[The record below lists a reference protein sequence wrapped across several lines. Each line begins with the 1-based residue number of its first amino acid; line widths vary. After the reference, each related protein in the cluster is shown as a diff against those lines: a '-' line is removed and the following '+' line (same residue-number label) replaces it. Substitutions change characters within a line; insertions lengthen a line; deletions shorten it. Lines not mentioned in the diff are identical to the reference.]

1 MNLVNNQSNA
11 ALRMASVSRERNLEQ
26 QIQEL
31 KREQMESEQQLE
43 ETGQRM
49 EKLRSYWLNVLKTTG
64 VPLIKFGTSGKP
76 KRRKLR
82 IVDHDVLVW
91 GGRKKRSVKLSDIR
105 SAKRGIRMCFLS
117 LSISLITRLKHD
129 IHTQE
134 RAQHFTPTNTTKL
147 PSIIYA
153 LH

>member
-31 KREQMESEQQLE
+31 KREQMESEQQLK
-43 ETGQRM
+43 ETRQRM

-76 KRRKLR
+76 KRRTLR

-105 SAKRGIRMCFLS
+105 SAKRGIRMFPLSFNQS
-117 LSISLITRLKHD
+117 LSPHNSSMIYTHRN
-129 IHTQE
+129 E
-134 RAQHFTPTNTTKL
+134 
-147 PSIIYA
+147 PSI
-153 LH
+153 LHQQTQQNCHR